1 MIIGSTLNAF
11 TSNRSGGH
19 TCTHTTEAPRE
30 DLCWVVQVPGNIR
43 RAEHFLAFMRRFIA
57 YLKKRMEVQ
66 QVESETP
73 PTFLAHLQAQVAI
86 DGALPILPLML

>member
-1 MIIGSTLNAF
+1 MA
-11 TSNRSGGH
+11 
-19 TCTHTTEAPRE
+19 
-30 DLCWVVQVPGNIR
+30 QVPGNIR

-86 DGALPILPLML
+86 DGDTLPPFPPSSDLLRLSGSRCEHAGLKVPVPRSLAFQTH

>member
-1 MIIGSTLNAF
+1 
-11 TSNRSGGH
+11 
-19 TCTHTTEAPRE
+19 
-30 DLCWVVQVPGNIR
+30 
-43 RAEHFLAFMRRFIA
+43 MRRFIA

-86 DGALPILPLML
+86 DGALPILPLMLQIPHVTSGVIVDMQVKCQCGRGRPFSVSEQLTRRDLFAMQIWTNWE